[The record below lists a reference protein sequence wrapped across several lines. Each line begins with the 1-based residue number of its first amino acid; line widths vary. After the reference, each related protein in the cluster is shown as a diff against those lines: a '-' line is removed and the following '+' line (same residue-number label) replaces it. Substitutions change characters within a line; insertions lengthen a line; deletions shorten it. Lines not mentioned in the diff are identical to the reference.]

1 MQEKNS
7 VLIALGMFT
16 LYEEIDVSNI
26 SNSQVLWG
34 GEWSFFFSFCSME
47 YLGFVTQDI
56 QI

>member
-7 VLIALGMFT
+7 MLRALGMFT

-34 GEWSFFFSFCSME
+34 GEWSFFFSFCGME